1 MIVETIIG
9 FHELYVMMFVPC
21 IRDLTTYV
29 EWMVSGS
36 SHSDLQD
43 CQLLLVEYFPSGVYV
58 DPDHIK
64 NEEEFGGPE
73 VRTSSKNFLE
83 KLMKITSKNH
93 LSVINNLTCFN
104 L

>member
-9 FHELYVMMFVPC
+9 FHELCIMMFVPC

-29 EWMVSGS
+29 EWTVSGS

-64 NEEEFGGPE
+64 NEEEFGDPE
-73 VRTSSKNFLE
+73 VRTSSEKFLRKTNE
-83 KLMKITSKNH
+83 NY
-93 LSVINNLTCFN
+93 
-104 L
+104 